1 MAAVGLNRLIRLSG
15 SSAVTLLVFLVILS
29 VSVEG
34 PIPFLNL
41 QTHFPFIVPKDSL
54 NPYSTIISKSQP
66 PSKEIL
72 MFYNDLTGS
81 SLDFSFG
88 LEDQIFFLSL
98 VFPLII
104 DLILQ
109 KMKEHTREGD
119 DS

>member
-1 MAAVGLNRLIRLSG
+1 
-15 SSAVTLLVFLVILS
+15 
-29 VSVEG
+29 
-34 PIPFLNL
+34 
-41 QTHFPFIVPKDSL
+41 
-54 NPYSTIISKSQP
+54 
-66 PSKEIL
+66 